1 VSEAGAGE
9 RAAAVARL
17 AAFGAGVDAEIDLAE
32 AALLLASFDR
42 PEASLEDCRAR
53 LAAIVAD
60 LETAA
65 ADASESLAGR
75 TAVLRAVIAGRY
87 GFTGDSETYDDL
99 QNANLISVI
108 ERRRGLPVALAIIY
122 IHVAG
127 RLDWPVEGL
136 NFPGRFLIRL
146 GAGDGRAIL
155 DPFDGGAVRDAA
167 ALREL
172 LKIGAGPKAELT
184 PEHFTAV
191 GNRGILLRLQN
202 NIRIRLMHV
211 QALEQAAAVL
221 ERMLL
226 IAPKEPLLWLDAGGH
241 YARLGNLRAAI
252 NAAEQCL
259 RFAGEEGLRSRA
271 QRLLQELKGK
281 LN

>member
-9 RAAAVARL
+9 RAAAVARV

-60 LETAA
+60 LESAA

-75 TAVLRAVIAGRY
+75 TAVLRAVIAGRH

-122 IHVAG
+122 IHAAG

-172 LKIGAGPKAELT
+172 LKMGAGPKAELT

-252 NAAEQCL
+252 DAAEQCL
-259 RFAGEEGLRSRA
+259 RFAGEEGLRMRA